1 MSSLKKIKWDMLPI
15 IIALAWPTV
24 LEQFM
29 QTAVQYI
36 DTAMVGSLGTAATAA
51 VGSTTTINW
60 LVNGS
65 ISALGIGFLS
75 FIAQSLGANEGE
87 KAKRAAAQS
96 VLVCLICGVFF
107 TVLTLSFSPIVP
119 MIMQVEEEIRP
130 AAAQYF
136 FILYAPMIARAAIL
150 IFGTVLRAAGDTKTP
165 MFIGA
170 LVNVVNVVLNFFL
183 IYSTRAVN
191 LFGTEVVV
199 YGAGLGI
206 NGAALA
212 SAISFVVGGIIITAA
227 LLRHKSI
234 SPLGYKMLPDKQI
247 LSPCLKVAMPNML
260 QRFATYLGY
269 VVFASMINSVGETAT
284 AAHTIAGTVESAFY
298 IPGYGMQSAAAT
310 LAGNA
315 LGARD
320 KVMMR
325 EFSKVILIVEI
336 LLMIISGALLYIFA
350 EPMMAIF
357 SDDAEVIALG
367 TTVLRMVAVTEP
379 FFGAAIILEGMMLG
393 VGNTVVPF
401 IYNVI
406 GMWCVRIGGT
416 FLCTVVFGGD
426 LVSAWVCMIAHNII
440 LFALFL
446 VRYLRRKWN
455 PLEA

>member
-1 MSSLKKIKWDMLPI
+1 MI
-15 IIALAWPTV
+15 ITLAWPTV

-75 FIAQSLGANEGE
+75 FIAQSIGANEQE

-96 VLVCLICGVFF
+96 VFVCIVCGVFF
-107 TVLTLSFSPIVP
+107 TVLTLGWSSFVP
-119 MIMQVEEEIRP
+119 ALMQVEKEIRP

-136 FILYAPMIARAAIL
+136 FILYAPMLARAAIL
-150 IFGTVLRAAGDTKTP
+150 LFGTVLRAAGDTKTP
-165 MFIGA
+165 MIVGVV
-170 LVNVVNVVLNFFL
+170 VNIVNVVLNFFL
-183 IYSTRAVN
+183 IYSTRAVT
-191 LFGTEVVV
+191 LFGKEFVI

-212 SAISFVVGGIIITAA
+212 SAIAFVFGGVFITAA
-227 LLRHKSI
+227 LLKHKDI
-234 SPLGYKMLPDKQI
+234 SPVGHRILPDRQI
-247 LSPCLKVAMPNML
+247 LRPCLKVAMPNMF
-260 QRFATYLGY
+260 QRFGTYLGY
-269 VVFASMINSVGETAT
+269 VVFASMINSVGDTAT

-310 LAGNA
+310 IAGNA

-320 KVMMR
+320 KVKMR

-336 LLMIISGALLYIFA
+336 LLMTLSGALLFIFA
-350 EPMMAIF
+350 EPMMRLF
-357 SDDAEVIALG
+357 SSDSEVIALG
-367 TTVLRMVAVTEP
+367 TTVLKMVSVTEP

-393 VGNTVVPF
+393 VGNTVAPF
-401 IYNVI
+401 VYNII
-406 GMWCVRIGGT
+406 GMWVVRIGGT
-416 FLCTVVFGGD
+416 FVFTVLLGYG
-426 LVSAWVCMIAHNII
+426 LVSAWICMIVHNLV
-440 LFALFL
+440 LFTLFL
-446 VRYLRRKWN
+446 ARYLRRKWN
-455 PLEA
+455 PLEV